1 MKREYILEKDGF
13 RAIWFEGNENRDRVI
28 IYMSGARINEKMT
41 IDASKYLRDAGYSIL
56 CLGFYLWDGLPKEM
70 WRIPVEYVERAV
82 AELKQNGF
90 HKIAVHG
97 MSTGAGYALLCASFI
112 PDISCVLAVVPYDYV
127 MEGVKNGIFPQNCS
141 VYTWRGKDVP
151 YSKFGILHNNLLKE
165 FITFS
170 RLKNYDMIHMMR
182 YAYDVSEH
190 AEIGR
195 IKVENI
201 HADLLLLGV
210 EADDCWP
217 SDAAVPRMEKILKN
231 TGYPYRVK
239 THVYE
244 KASHLLGCEL
254 PQISKFMKMIMR
266 NMFVAEKKWPA
277 ECEKARKDSMMQI
290 LAFLQDW

>member
-1 MKREYILEKDGF
+1 MKREYILEEDGF
-13 RAIWFEGNENRDRVI
+13 RAIWFEGKENRDKVI
-28 IYMSGARINEKMT
+28 IYMSGAGINEKIT
-41 IDASKYLRDAGYSIL
+41 IDASKYLRDAGYSVL

-90 HKIAVHG
+90 QKIAIHG
-97 MSTGAGYALLCASFI
+97 ISTGAGYALLCASFI

-127 MEGVKNGIFPQNCS
+127 MEGVKNGIFSQNCS
-141 VYTWRGKDVP
+141 VYTWRENDVP
-151 YSKFGILHNNLLKE
+151 YSKFGILHKNLLKE
-165 FITFS
+165 FITFFK
-170 RLKNYDMIHMMR
+170 LKNYDMIHMMR

-190 AEIGR
+190 AEVNR
-195 IKVENI
+195 IKVEKM
-201 HADLLLLGV
+201 HADVLLLGV

-239 THVYE
+239 AHVYE

-254 PQISKFMKMIMR
+254 PQISKFMKMIVR